1 MILVEEATG
10 SKGKGI
16 LLNWSDFLLQKLHSY
31 GETLN
36 LRGTMA
42 SLALLFP
49 PPMPLKSL
57 WKSFLHKQ
65 MQENRLYGVC
75 IYVCVYVC
83 VCVCKCVYMSVHV
96 CACVCVR
103 VYVRMCG
110 HVCAHVCTCTCV
122 YMCVCVCVCVCMCVC
137 VCVCVTGIA
146 KTATY
151 THNGKECF
159 TSPIDSS
166 INKLANY
173 HNTIAKTRVVFLFWC
188 LFHRPV
194 RRPQVFGCPLNATV
208 LFWWRVQCTGMGAC
222 YLQEW

>member
-1 MILVEEATG
+1 
-10 SKGKGI
+10 
-16 LLNWSDFLLQKLHSY
+16 
-31 GETLN
+31 
-36 LRGTMA
+36 MA
-42 SLALLFP
+42 SLALLFL

-65 MQENRLYGVC
+65 MQETSYTV
-75 IYVCVYVC
+75 YVYMCMCTCVC
-83 VCVCKCVYMSVHV
+83 VCVYMCVRVCGHMCAHTHVCARV
-96 CACVCVR
+96 CACVCACVR
-103 VYVRMCG
+103 V
-110 HVCAHVCTCTCV
+110 CA
-122 YMCVCVCVCVCMCVC
+122 
-137 VCVCVTGIA
+137 CVCVTGIA
-146 KTATY
+146 KTTTY

-173 HNTIAKTRVVFLFWC
+173 HNTIPKTRVVFFFWC

-208 LFWWRVQCTGMGAC
+208 LFWWRVQCTRMGAC